1 MFGSPARFSCS
12 VPWFSGM
19 HSADSSWFSPEKIG
33 PMILSIPYVRS
44 LSWALFSVLTLPT
57 KHQRQTDEAPIAG
70 KAEEASPPPE
80 YKEHV
85 LYSQSENAQRIYE
98 TEPLLSDTRLN
109 KKGKQDAYVDNAP
122 TPTIKWIFFKH
133 RFAFFLSS

>member
-44 LSWALFSVLTLPT
+44 LSWALFSVLTLPFT
-57 KHQRQTDEAPIAG
+57 ELQRDATDAG
-70 KAEEASPPPE
+70 E
-80 YKEHV
+80 
-85 LYSQSENAQRIYE
+85 IGG
-98 TEPLLSDTRLN
+98 DTRKMIEQRMKKSVVSPKN
-109 KKGKQDAYVDNAP
+109 YFDADKAQQQTVTKKGTRRKQASLP
-122 TPTIKWIFFKH
+122 
-133 RFAFFLSS
+133 SSMAEQTEGKNEGGEPEQKTLF